1 VAVKL
6 DRAPLGLRVHG
17 AFAHADEVQVDFY
30 DPHLFAEDLLRNEG
44 LLKKTIEKTKL
55 RTATLRYQ

>member
-1 VAVKL
+1 M
-6 DRAPLGLRVHG
+6 
-17 AFAHADEVQVDFY
+17 DFY
-30 DPHLFAEDLLRNEG
+30 DPHSFAEDASRNEG

>member
-1 VAVKL
+1 MAVKL
-6 DRAPLGLRVHG
+6 GRAPLSLRVHG
-17 AFAHADEVQVDFY
+17 AFAHAENVPMDFY